1 MIKKKVCWKITTK
14 CNQGCK
20 YCFGFNNIPNLSF
33 EENERVL
40 NHLIASGINHITWTG
55 GEAVLYPRVNEL
67 MRESKERGLYNKL
80 VTNGIYLSKNDN
92 EYVEDILNTLD
103 EINLSID
110 SIENDINLALGK
122 ENNHL
127 DIIKNLLEKT
137 KNKNIKVRINT
148 VVSRLNVDK
157 LDELGEFLNNYKL
170 EKWKFLKFMPIRERA
185 LENKDLFGVTEA
197 ELESKVNQLR
207 KYENIKVVQYKKQ
220 SEFEKSLV
228 VLPNADIIQTQN
240 GKDNYLGNALEQEVI
255 DFERISGKN
264 KIRTIIAHN
273 NEEIRNTIVDSIK
286 KLGFADVVATATNGI
301 ETYNKIID
309 LKPEMVFAK
318 FEMED
323 MNGFEIV
330 KKSKE
335 KLDSDIPVFNI
346 FAEEMP
352 KNEIEKIYNIAGRKF
367 NAIISEEQY
376 QFEVPF
382 ILEQYKEYKEYK
394 KSKEQ

>member
-1 MIKKKVCWKITTK
+1 MKKKVCWKITTK

-33 EENERVL
+33 EENRQVL
-40 NHLIASGINHITWTG
+40 DHLIKSGIDHITWTG

-67 MRESKERGLYNKL
+67 MKESRQRGLYNKL
-80 VTNGIYLSKNDN
+80 VTNGIFLSKNEN
-92 EYVEDILNTLD
+92 EYVDDILNTLD

-110 SIENDINLALGK
+110 SIENDINVALGK

-127 DIIKNLLEKT
+127 EIIKNLLEKT
-137 KNKNIKVRINT
+137 KTKNIKIGINT
-148 VVSRLNVDK
+148 VVSKFNVDK
-157 LDELGEFLNNYKL
+157 LEELGEFLNNYKI

-382 ILEQYKEYKEYK
+382 ILEQYKEYKE
-394 KSKEQ
+394 SKEQ

>member
-1 MIKKKVCWKITTK
+1 
-14 CNQGCK
+14 
-20 YCFGFNNIPNLSF
+20 
-33 EENERVL
+33 
-40 NHLIASGINHITWTG
+40 
-55 GEAVLYPRVNEL
+55 
-67 MRESKERGLYNKL
+67 MR
-80 VTNGIYLSKNDN
+80 
-92 EYVEDILNTLD
+92 
-103 EINLSID
+103 
-110 SIENDINLALGK
+110 
-122 ENNHL
+122 
-127 DIIKNLLEKT
+127 
-137 KNKNIKVRINT
+137 
-148 VVSRLNVDK
+148 
-157 LDELGEFLNNYKL
+157 
-170 EKWKFLKFMPIRERA
+170 
-185 LENKDLFGVTEA
+185 
-197 ELESKVNQLR
+197 
-207 KYENIKVVQYKKQ
+207 
-220 SEFEKSLV
+220 
-228 VLPNADIIQTQN
+228 
-240 GKDNYLGNALEQEVI
+240 
-255 DFERISGKN
+255 
-264 KIRTIIAHN
+264 KIRTLIAHN
-273 NEEIRNTIVDSIK
+273 DENVTNNIVNNMKNLDYVE
-286 KLGFADVVATATNGI
+286 VVGTASNGK

>member
-1 MIKKKVCWKITTK
+1 MYSKNKVCWKITTK

-20 YCFGFNNIPNLSF
+20 YCFGFNNIADLSF
-33 EENERVL
+33 EENEKGL
-40 NHLIASGINHITWTG
+40 NNLINNGLTHLTWTG
-55 GEAVLYPRVNEL
+55 GEAVLYPRINEL
-67 MRESKERGLYNKL
+67 MRLSKEKGIINKL
-80 VTNGIYLSKNDN
+80 VTNGIFIAENDT
-92 EYVEDILNTLD
+92 EYVEDILNNLD

-110 SIENDINLALGK
+110 STDNNINVLLGK
-122 ENNHL
+122 KNNHL
-127 DIIKNLLEKT
+127 EIIKKVLEKT
-137 KNKNIKVRINT
+137 KNKKIKVGINT
-148 VVSRLNVDK
+148 VITNKSIEK
-157 LDELGEFLNNYKL
+157 LEELGEFLNNYKI

-185 LENKDLFGVTEA
+185 LEN
-197 ELESKVNQLR
+197 
-207 KYENIKVVQYKKQ
+207 KVVQYKKQ

-382 ILEQYKEYKEYK
+382 ILEQYKEYKE
-394 KSKEQ
+394 SKEQ

>member
-1 MIKKKVCWKITTK
+1 MKKKKVCWKITTK
-14 CNQGCK
+14 CNQMCK
-20 YCFGFNNIPNLSF
+20 YCFGFNNIPDLSF
-33 EENERVL
+33 EENRKVL
-40 NHLIASGINHITWTG
+40 DHLISSGINHITWTG

-80 VTNGIYLSKNDN
+80 VTNGIYLSKNNN

-110 SIENDINLALGK
+110 SIENEINVLLGK
-122 ENNHL
+122 EDNHL
-127 DIIKNLLEKT
+127 EIIKNLLEKT
-137 KNKNIKVRINT
+137 KNKNIKIGINT
-148 VVSRLNVDK
+148 VVSKLNVDK
-157 LDELGEFLNNYKL
+157 LEELGEFLNNYKI

>member
-1 MIKKKVCWKITTK
+1 MYSKNKVCWKITTK

-20 YCFGFNNIPNLSF
+20 YCFGFNNIADLSF
-33 EENERVL
+33 EENEKVL
-40 NHLIASGINHITWTG
+40 NNLINNGLTHLTWTG
-55 GEAVLYPRVNEL
+55 GEAVLYPRINEL
-67 MRESKERGLYNKL
+67 MKLSKEKGIINKL
-80 VTNGIYLSKNDN
+80 VTNGIFIAENDT
-92 EYVEDILNTLD
+92 EYVEDILNNLD

-110 SIENDINLALGK
+110 STDNNINVLLGK
-122 ENNHL
+122 KNNHL
-127 DIIKNLLEKT
+127 EIIKKVLEKT
-137 KNKNIKVRINT
+137 KNKKIKVGINT
-148 VVSRLNVDK
+148 VITNKSIEK
-157 LDELGEFLNNYKL
+157 LEELGEFLNNYKI

-197 ELESKVNQLR
+197 ELESKVNH
-207 KYENIKVVQYKKQ
+207 
-220 SEFEKSLV
+220 
-228 VLPNADIIQTQN
+228 
-240 GKDNYLGNALEQEVI
+240 LGNALEQEVI

-382 ILEQYKEYKEYK
+382 ILEQYKEYKE
-394 KSKEQ
+394 SKEQ

>member
-1 MIKKKVCWKITTK
+1 MYSKNKVCWKITIK

-20 YCFGFNNIPNLSF
+20 YCFGFNNIADLSF
-33 EENERVL
+33 EENEKVL
-40 NHLIASGINHITWTG
+40 NNLINNGLTHLTWTG
-55 GEAVLYPRVNEL
+55 GEAVLYPRINEL
-67 MRESKERGLYNKL
+67 MKLSKEKGIINKL
-80 VTNGIYLSKNDN
+80 VTNGIFIAENDT
-92 EYVEDILNTLD
+92 EYVEDILNNLD

-110 SIENDINLALGK
+110 STDNNINVLLGK
-122 ENNHL
+122 KNNHL
-127 DIIKNLLEKT
+127 EIIKKVLEKT
-137 KNKNIKVRINT
+137 KNKKIKVGINT
-148 VVSRLNVDK
+148 VITNKSIEK
-157 LDELGEFLNNYKL
+157 LEELGEFLNNYKI

-382 ILEQYKEYKEYK
+382 ILEQYKEYKE
-394 KSKEQ
+394 SKEQ

>member
-1 MIKKKVCWKITTK
+1 MSDNLSTTDRAWIEL
-14 CNQGCK
+14 NMSNLE
-20 YCFGFNNIPNLSF
+20 NNI
-33 EENERVL
+33 NEFKSIIPKTTEIMAVVKANAYGHGAIPISKFL
-40 NHLIASGINHITWTG
+40 NSIGINNFAVATLQEGIDLRKSGITG
-55 GEAVLYPRVNEL
+55 NILILGYTDISE
-67 MRESKERGLYNKL
+67 
-80 VTNGIYLSKNDN
+80 I
-92 EYVEDILNTLD
+92 EYVIKYNLIQTIIDFSYAQK
-103 EINLSID
+103 INS
-110 SIENDINLALGK
+110 
-122 ENNHL
+122 
-127 DIIKNLLEKT
+127 
-137 KNKNIKVRINT
+137 
-148 VVSRLNVDK
+148 
-157 LDELGEFLNNYKL
+157 
-170 EKWKFLKFMPIRERA
+170 LK
-185 LENKDLFGVTEA
+185 
-197 ELESKVNQLR
+197 LESKVNQLR

-382 ILEQYKEYKEYK
+382 ILEQYKKYKEYK
-394 KSKEQ
+394 ESKEQ

>member
-1 MIKKKVCWKITTK
+1 M
-14 CNQGCK
+14 
-20 YCFGFNNIPNLSF
+20 
-33 EENERVL
+33 
-40 NHLIASGINHITWTG
+40 
-55 GEAVLYPRVNEL
+55 
-67 MRESKERGLYNKL
+67 
-80 VTNGIYLSKNDN
+80 
-92 EYVEDILNTLD
+92 
-103 EINLSID
+103 
-110 SIENDINLALGK
+110 
-122 ENNHL
+122 
-127 DIIKNLLEKT
+127 
-137 KNKNIKVRINT
+137 
-148 VVSRLNVDK
+148 
-157 LDELGEFLNNYKL
+157 
-170 EKWKFLKFMPIRERA
+170 ERA

-382 ILEQYKEYKEYK
+382 ILEQYKEYKE
-394 KSKEQ
+394 SKEQ